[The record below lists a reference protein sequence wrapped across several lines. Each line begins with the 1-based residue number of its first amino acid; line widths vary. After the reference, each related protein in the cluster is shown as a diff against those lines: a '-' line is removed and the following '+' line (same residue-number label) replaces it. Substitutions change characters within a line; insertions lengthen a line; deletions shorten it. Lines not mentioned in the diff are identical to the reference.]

1 MSQKE
6 LELETETTQIFSR
19 PARLSDFFDGDY
31 DTLTKNK
38 YKNYSHNNGSIEKNQ
53 QEFGQRKRIKP

>member
-1 MSQKE
+1 MSEKE
-6 LELETETTQIFSR
+6 LETNQIFSR

-31 DTLTKNK
+31 DTSSNKNK
-38 YKNYSHNNGSIEKNQ
+38 YYSHKNESIEKNQ

>member
-1 MSQKE
+1 MSEKE
-6 LELETETTQIFSR
+6 LETNQIFSR

-31 DTLTKNK
+31 DTSNKNK
-38 YKNYSHNNGSIEKNQ
+38 YNNNYSHKNDSIAKNQ

>member
-1 MSQKE
+1 MSEKE
-6 LELETETTQIFSR
+6 LETNQIFSR

-31 DTLTKNK
+31 DTSNKNK
-38 YKNYSHNNGSIEKNQ
+38 YYSHKNESIEKNQ